1 MGKQFEY
8 SRRAWR
14 GVVGGGRGGREALSL
29 PLPPPPALARHIFG
43 DSTGSGPSQCQDTGS
58 YRTIEGHF
66 LVSWSF
72 TYICHQLSGLLGSA
86 IVWRDCK
93 RLGAPPEALGYR
105 MHYCAELAA
114 PPGVGRKV
122 VGKKGRP
129 DSHCHCDCTMGWE
142 WGVGGRVLLMGA

>member
-1 MGKQFEY
+1 MRLVASLGEQFEY
-8 SRRAWR
+8 SRRAWQ
-14 GVVGGGRGGREALSL
+14 GVGGGRGDREALFLPL
-29 PLPPPPALARHIFG
+29 PLPPALPC
-43 DSTGSGPSQCQDTGS
+43 TGSGPSQCQDTGS

-72 TYICHQLSGLLGSA
+72 TYICHQLSGLLGST
-86 IVWRDCK
+86 IVCRDCK
-93 RLGAPPEALGYR
+93 RLGAPAEALGYR

-129 DSHCHCDCTMGWE
+129 DSHCHCDRTMGL
-142 WGVGGRVLLMGA
+142 GGGGRLLLMGA